1 MSSVGERKENFL
13 NGLNLGRESSLEPVF
28 WVPACRREGT
38 WEHELVV
45 APPGAGGTW
54 EHTALILALKSSEH
68 CLKN

>member
-13 NGLNLGRESSLEPVF
+13 NGLNLGRESSLERVF
-28 WVPACRREGT
+28 WVLTRRCECT
-38 WEHELVV
+38 WEHRLVV

-54 EHTALILALKSSEH
+54 EHAALILALRSSEH